1 MRITIHAPDGPEE
14 AAKYVAFVARQIED
28 GSRADYVSLHKCWIA
43 EPDHPAK
50 AGRCDLSS
58 IERSPEQG
66 MLTHCVV
73 TNCPRTGFLQ
83 FIPVR
88 LR

>member
-1 MRITIHAPDGPEE
+1 MRITINAPDGPEE

-28 GSRADYVSLHKCWIA
+28 GSRAGYVSLHECWIA

-73 TNCPRTGFLQ
+73 TNCPRSGFLQ
-83 FIPVR
+83 FIPIR